1 MITFIFI
8 ISINYIVEL
17 FTYLI
22 IVFNKLNNLQFNIAE
37 LNLDLNSLNITGNT
51 VNSTVD
57 PVSLST
63 SNTES
68 SGSTNSSSSPSNTQ
82 GNNTTE
88 NTYRKYYSVVGGPNT
103 KNSSTTLPA
112 NSSNNLSQ
120 AADTMLAATVVTGA
134 MKLAQQQP
142 SIAAKS
148 AIVLATPL
156 AIAGVIAAK
165 NLSSTKYLTAD
176 LGKKYLSFDNLIEGY
191 FKLTG
196 DAAFDLLLVSQYM
209 LKLALVLSIII
220 VYNYLILQI
229 NIDNFKFYLLKV
241 FPIKFVDFYINS
253 LVKLT
258 KGGKI
263 IIILLFI
270 IIILCILIS
279 LYCIGFYIDNYDSI
293 IDLYIRTKNK

>member
-1 MITFIFI
+1 
-8 ISINYIVEL
+8 
-17 FTYLI
+17 
-22 IVFNKLNNLQFNIAE
+22 
-37 LNLDLNSLNITGNT
+37 
-51 VNSTVD
+51 
-57 PVSLST
+57 
-63 SNTES
+63 
-68 SGSTNSSSSPSNTQ
+68 
-82 GNNTTE
+82 
-88 NTYRKYYSVVGGPNT
+88 
-103 KNSSTTLPA
+103 
-112 NSSNNLSQ
+112 
-120 AADTMLAATVVTGA
+120 MLAATVVTGA

-165 NLSSTKYLTAD
+165 IISSNLTAD
-176 LGKKYLSFDNLIEGY
+176 YSYRKVGKKYLSFDNLIEGY

-196 DAAFDLLLVSQYM
+196 DAAFDLLLVSQHM

-258 KGGKI
+258 TVSTST
-263 IIILLFI
+263 L
-270 IIILCILIS
+270 
-279 LYCIGFYIDNYDSI
+279 
-293 IDLYIRTKNK
+293 R

>member
-88 NTYRKYYSVVGGPNT
+88 NTYRKVGGPNT

-165 NLSSTKYLTAD
+165 NLSSNLTAD

-196 DAAFDLLLVSQYM
+196 DAAFDLLLVSQHM